1 MTAKRNSACG
11 RARHQISLV
20 EVIIGLVLI
29 AIVGAIVAPFLQ
41 GSLQKTNTLPVPVQ
55 QANLLLEV
63 MEKITN
69 DYELSTANLEPL
81 RLKLT
86 TSPSD
91 FGDNFEV
98 VECGYIVF
106 DTDRNEVGLTD
117 TEGAANSDACLKVV
131 IQNEWSVLGTIFPKG
146 TE

>member
-1 MTAKRNSACG
+1 
-11 RARHQISLV
+11 
-20 EVIIGLVLI
+20 
-29 AIVGAIVAPFLQ
+29 VAPFLQ